1 VLTFHVRGRPRNQR
15 HGGWQDRLEVDA
27 GFGRGAAALGAQ
39 KLPFSAT
46 TEALVPLTAAA
57 AARELPPA
65 RLQRE
70 LAAVAA
76 VILSL
81 LLRSF
86 TQVPA

>member
-1 VLTFHVRGRPRNQR
+1 MVDGR
-15 HGGWQDRLEVDA
+15 VDL
-27 GFGRGAAALGAQ
+27 RSTRDLDKALLRWEH
-39 KLPFSAT
+39 KLSFSAT

-65 RLQRE
+65 HLQWE

-86 TQVPA
+86 T

>member
-1 VLTFHVRGRPRNQR
+1 MVDGRIGLRST
-15 HGGWQDRLEVDA
+15 WDLDE
-27 GFGRGAAALGAQ
+27 ALLRWEH

-81 LLRSF
+81 LLRLF